1 MSTSRADRRVVC
13 MQALCAVLEYELS
26 PSGEDKLDVMTT
38 LHRTNVGKQ
47 RQAEV
52 SDRLRTL
59 KLVVCIIASGTHLVG
74 LHTIYV
80 FVNTGLQK

>member
-1 MSTSRADRRVVC
+1 

-59 KLVVCIIASGTHLVG
+59 KLVVCIHRIGHSFSTPTHYIRV
-74 LHTIYV
+74 H
-80 FVNTGLQK
+80 